1 MLNSEVKTC
10 SHEIESTVNSPRE
23 DFRPYSLFDKTFCR
37 TMPVKAFSDSDG
49 NAPLDS
55 YLTARFPSELA
66 AFVKATAA
74 VDGVTES
81 KVVRSAIFSWAK
93 SQGFSG
99 C

>member
-1 MLNSEVKTC
+1 MLNSEVKMC
-10 SHEIESTVNSPRE
+10 SHEIESTIKSWRE
-23 DFRPYSLFDKTFCR
+23 HFSHYSLFDETFCR
-37 TMPVKAFSDSDG
+37 TMPLKAFANSDAK
-49 NAPLDS
+49 APLDS

-81 KVVRSAIFSWAK
+81 KVVRGVILNWAK
-93 SQGFSG
+93 SQGFPG

>member
-1 MLNSEVKTC
+1 MLSGEVKMC
-10 SHEIESTVNSPRE
+10 SHEIESTINSWRE
-23 DFRPYSLFDKTFCR
+23 HFSPYSLFDETFCR
-37 TMPVKAFSDSDG
+37 TMPVKAFSDSDV

-66 AFVKATAA
+66 AFVKTTAA
-74 VDGVTES
+74 VDGVSES